1 MAKEEIHNWM
11 RTAILL
17 MGIVFAG
24 GGYAMK
30 ISDNS
35 SKADKN
41 TVKIEA
47 VKEDVHT
54 IEIKQERDLALKEV
68 ISNTMSRM
76 ESKMDAMSIEQTQIK
91 LDVNSTKTKVDTLIK
106 D

>member
-35 SKADKN
+35 NKAEKN
-41 TVKIEA
+41 AAKIDSVE
-47 VKEDVHT
+47 EDVHA
-54 IEIKQERDLALKEV
+54 IEIKQERDLALKVAINNTMVRMETKMDN
-68 ISNTMSRM
+68 ISN
-76 ESKMDAMSIEQTQIK
+76 EQTQIK
-91 LDVNSTKTKVDTLIK
+91 LDVNSTKVKIDTLTK